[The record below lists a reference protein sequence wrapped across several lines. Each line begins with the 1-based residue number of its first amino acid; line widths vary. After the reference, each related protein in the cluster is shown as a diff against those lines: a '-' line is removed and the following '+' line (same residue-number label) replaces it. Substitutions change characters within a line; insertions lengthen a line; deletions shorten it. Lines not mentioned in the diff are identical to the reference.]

1 MTISVFW
8 KGCRICIGFSS
19 FALLAFCCLFLGAGS
34 SAFFLGAVACHEFAH
49 IGMLFCLGS
58 PPALIKLTALGCRM
72 VPNREKVLSYKQMA
86 LVSVSGPGINLLCA
100 GVMALLGQENHPF
113 FTASLILG
121 ILHSL
126 PVEPLDGGMAFHALL
141 CAAMKREQAAKISLV
156 VSLVFLLP
164 MAVLGFLVLLRTRYN
179 FTLLAMSLY
188 LMLYLLLKRDFLTG

>member
-1 MTISVFW
+1 MTISIVW
-8 KGCRICIGFSS
+8 KGCRICIGFSC

-34 SAFFLGAVACHEFAH
+34 SAFFLAAVACHELAH
-49 IGMLFCLGS
+49 IGTLFWLRT

-72 VPNREKVLSYKQMA
+72 VPNRERVLSYTQMA
-86 LVSVSGPGINLLCA
+86 VVSLSGPGMNLFCA
-100 GVMALLGQENHPF
+100 GLMALLGRINHPF
-113 FTASLILG
+113 FMASLILG

-141 CAAMKREQAAKISLV
+141 CVAMGREQASKVVLA
-156 VSLVFLLP
+156 VSLVFLFP